1 MLHDSQLWTQLRDTP
16 TILRQLVRRYSS
28 LQIAMVSFSSL
39 RMLVMALSAAAYV
52 LSPLDL
58 VPEAIFGVF
67 GLIDDVL
74 IAALAA
80 LSVAAL
86 ARTQILNAIQR
97 GTGMEQLS
105 AAVAAA
111 TAAAR
116 DYSQRSAPR

>member
-1 MLHDSQLWTQLRDTP
+1 
-16 TILRQLVRRYSS
+16 
-28 LQIAMVSFSSL
+28 
-39 RMLVMALSAAAYV
+39 MALSAAAYV

-67 GLIDDVL
+67 GLIDDAL
-74 IAALAA
+74 IVALAA
-80 LSVAAL
+80 LSMAAL
-86 ARTQILNAIQR
+86 ARTQILNVIQR

-116 DYSQRSAPR
+116 DYSQRNAPR